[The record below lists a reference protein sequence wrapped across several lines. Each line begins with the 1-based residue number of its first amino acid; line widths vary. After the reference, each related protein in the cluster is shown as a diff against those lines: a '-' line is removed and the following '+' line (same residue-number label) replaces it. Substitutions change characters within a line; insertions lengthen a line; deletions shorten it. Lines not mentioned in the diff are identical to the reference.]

1 MSRFCFVVNPKVPNQ
16 SPQKVL
22 SIVSKFLENEA
33 AKIPGVN
40 IKINKFDS
48 ASEPF
53 TIARNAPG
61 NSIARSVLR
70 SLYGAEPFFTWN
82 GGSIAALAL
91 LQQKLSLDTTVFA
104 FGFQDENVHAPNEF
118 TRIAQ
123 LRFAERAY
131 TLLLAELE
139 SRWQTVASTAKEEL

>member
-1 MSRFCFVVNPKVPNQ
+1 MEK
-16 SPQKVL
+16 
-22 SIVSKFLENEA
+22 EA
-33 AKIPGVN
+33 SKIPGVN
-40 IKINKFDS
+40 IKIKRFDS

-53 TIARNAPG
+53 RIARNAPG

-70 SLYGAEPFFTWN
+70 SLYGAEPFYTWN

-91 LQQKLSLDTTVFA
+91 LQQQLSLDTTVYA
-104 FGFQDENVHAPNEF
+104 FGFEDENAHAPNEF
-118 TRIAQ
+118 TRISQ

-139 SRWQTVASTAKEEL
+139 SRWQTVASSVKEEL